1 MPQIPTYDSS
11 QVSATD
17 AGPQFRGPSNAGE
30 QAVIA
35 GAAIQGVGDDV
46 QSIAMDQQH
55 IQNADTVLKAE
66 TQFKNDYLTYQQS
79 LQNRKGQNA
88 WGVTQDLSN
97 WFDKTAPK
105 YNDSFANDAQR
116 RAFAATYDSV
126 RTQGMETTG
135 KFEADQRQASVNES
149 GKDSIQASINMAAA
163 DHNNQ
168 ATIDGAKSDITR
180 RIQLLGML
188 NGWSPEIQGAQMTNA
203 LTDMHKQVIQALVD
217 ENPDQA
223 KAYFDR
229 NKQEIA
235 GSDRD
240 VIDKVIRQGT
250 IRQIGQQ
257 ATDKIMGQNL
267 SEGAALSVARS
278 QFTGQQQDEV
288 VRRVQERYAE
298 ADAIRERDQKTAGDK
313 AWNIFSKAGQNLSSV
328 PTTTLAAMDGKDRI
342 ALEKEAQAHATGKD
356 VDTDWTTY
364 YGLRAQASQNPQ
376 AFSGNDLRQYYP
388 KLGPDQ
394 RKELID
400 IQDQVKKG
408 GQNDVQSLDQQ
419 LAQTHEVLKW
429 GSGDADKKGAF
440 DSAVTRALAT
450 EQNSLGKKLSYDQR
464 QAVIDRM
471 AISGNYPGGPWFRT
485 AHFSEVAGTTQ
496 EGNFHPT
503 IPDDEKTKITQA
515 LQRRNMPVTD
525 DAVMKLYK
533 IKHGLQ

>member
-1 MPQIPTYDSS
+1 MPQVPTYDQS
-11 QVSATD
+11 QVAATPD
-17 AGPQFRGPSNAGE
+17 PTSFQGPSNAGE
-30 QAVIA
+30 QAVAIGASLQGA
-35 GAAIQGVGDDV
+35 GSDLN
-46 QSIAMDQQH
+46 SIAIDQQH
-55 IQNADTVLKAE
+55 MANADTVLKAE

-88 WGVTQDLSN
+88 WGVTTDLSN
-97 WFDKTAPK
+97 WFDKQAPK
-105 YNDSFANDAQR
+105 YSDGLDNDAQR
-116 RAFAATYDSV
+116 RAFAATFDSV

-135 KFEADQRQASVNES
+135 KFEADQRTASVNQS

-168 ATIDGAKSDITR
+168 STIDGAKSDITK

-188 NGWSPEIQGAQMTNA
+188 NGWSPEIQQAQMTSA
-203 LTDMHKQVIQALVD
+203 LTDMHKQVIGALVD

-229 NKQEIA
+229 NKEEIA
-235 GSDRD
+235 GADRD

-257 ATDKIMGQNL
+257 ATDTIMSQNL
-267 SEGAALSVARS
+267 SESAALTIARTKY
-278 QFTGQQQDEV
+278 TGLQQDEV

-298 ADAIRERDQKTAGDK
+298 ADAIRERDQKTAGDR
-313 AWNIFSKAGQNLSSV
+313 AWNIFSKAGQDLNAV
-328 PTTTLAAMDGKDRI
+328 PTTVLAGMDGKDRI
-342 ALEKEAQAHATGKD
+342 ALEKESQAHATGKD

-364 YGLRAQASQNPQ
+364 YGLRAQASQAPNDF
-376 AFSGNDLRQYYP
+376 AGNDLRLYYS

-400 IQDQVKKG
+400 IQDQIKKG
-408 GQNDVQSLDQQ
+408 GQNDVQGLEAQ
-419 LAQTHEVLKW
+419 LNQAHEVLKW
-429 GSGDADKKGAF
+429 GSSDADKKGAF
-440 DSAVTRALAT
+440 DSAVTRALAN
-450 EQNSLGKKLSYDQR
+450 EQDAQGKKLNYDQR

-471 AISGNYPGGPWFRT
+471 AIQGNYPGGPWFRT

-496 EGNFHPT
+496 EANFKPT

-515 LQRRNMPVTD
+515 LQRRNMPVSD
-525 DAVMKLYK
+525 DAVMRLYK